1 MAEHP
6 YAQAAP
12 YRKWSRAVGG
22 TPPGAVDPVVAAKF
36 RVTRSD
42 RIVTAGSCFA
52 QHIARWLREA
62 GFNFLVTES
71 AHPLLPDALAATFGY
86 GIYSARYGNLYTA
99 RQLLQ
104 LLRRAY
110 GRLHPRD
117 DVWTQDGRWHD
128 PFRPAIQPDG
138 FATAREYELDRIRH
152 FACVRT
158 AFETMDVLVFT
169 LGLTEC
175 WASAED
181 GCVYPVCPGTL
192 AGTFDAER
200 HVLLN
205 FSVSDT
211 VADLSAFMQELREV
225 NPAVRVILTVSPV
238 PLAATAMDRHVL
250 VSTTYSKSV
259 LRVAAEMMADD
270 PAILYFP
277 SYEVITGAF
286 SRGRYFAE
294 DLRSVT
300 QDGVDHVMRLFLRHV
315 ADAGSTLPS
324 TPELQPDADHFTRLK
339 QAVDLLC
346 EEAALDP

>member
-1 MAEHP
+1 MSEHP

-12 YRKWSRAVGG
+12 YRRWSRAVGA
-22 TPPGAVDPVVAAKF
+22 TPPDAVDPVVAAKF

-52 QHIARWLREA
+52 QHIARWLRDA

-71 AHPLLPDALAATFGY
+71 AHPLLGDGLAAEFNY
-86 GIYSARYGNLYTA
+86 GTYSARYGNLYTA

-110 GRLHPRD
+110 GRLQPRD
-117 DVWTQDGRWHD
+117 DVWTQDGRLYD
-128 PFRPAIQPDG
+128 PFRPTIQPRG
-138 FATAREYELDRIRH
+138 FATAAEYELDRRRH

-181 GCVYPVCPGTL
+181 GCVYPACPGTL
-192 AGTFDAER
+192 AGAFDPAR
-200 HVLLN
+200 HILLN
-205 FSVSDT
+205 FSVGDT
-211 VADLSAFMQELREV
+211 VADLGAFVQELREV
-225 NPAVRVILTVSPV
+225 NPGCRIILTVSPV
-238 PLAATAMDRHVL
+238 PLAATALDRHVL

-259 LRVAAEMMADD
+259 LRVAAETLAGD
-270 PAILYFP
+270 PAIMYFP
-277 SYEVITGAF
+277 SYEVVTGSFA
-286 SRGRYFAE
+286 RGRYFAD

-300 QDGVDHVMRLFLRHV
+300 QDGVDHVMRLFRRHV
-315 ADAGSTLPS
+315 TDAGGAAM
-324 TPELQPDADHFTRLK
+324 PELAPEADHFARLR
-339 QAVDLLC
+339 QAVGLLC